1 MIINKGFIG
10 VNHSV
15 GSDIWTKATPFVL
28 LIWQCHRIEVISGDP
43 AQQMISIKI
52 HCWRSRLVSK
62 VLRVFNEVFQRY
74 ENDIEGFQ
82 VSVFGWKLT
91 TPPLRPPMVSRNMN
105 SPYTF
110 WPMFHSSAVH
120 YLMFPVCLGH
130 LNYLVCMCVVYLFY
144 SNIWYQDRVHFGALD
159 AATH

>member
-82 VSVFGWKLT
+82 VSVFGWKNPNLNP
-91 TPPLRPPMVSRNMN
+91 TPQLYHVTWTVPTLFDPCSTVVQCIIWCSLYVFDTKN
-105 SPYTF
+105 F
-110 WPMFHSSAVH
+110 I
-120 YLMFPVCLGH
+120 
-130 LNYLVCMCVVYLFY
+130 VCMCVVYLFY